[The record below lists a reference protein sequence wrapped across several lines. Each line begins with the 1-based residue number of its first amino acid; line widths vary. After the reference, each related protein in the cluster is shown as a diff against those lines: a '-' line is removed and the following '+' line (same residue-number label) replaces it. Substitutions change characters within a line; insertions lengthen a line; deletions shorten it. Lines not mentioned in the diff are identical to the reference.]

1 MLVLVKISSTQ
12 HKKSVSKFN
21 IYNLKKGP
29 SALSFDKSKE
39 IEQAHSLNP
48 IQNGRPFPL
57 EGNSFESEW
66 HVQYDAKDVH
76 VSVPLNPKSQII
88 VRFKWKDLIYYFLYL
103 CFGLKP
109 APRYLH
115 FLNTPISLMRE
126 MIVWLIIFAEQYFTV
141 DIDMGQSHLPSS
153 EFRFFDQYKKILASF
168 MRDHTVF
175 RHGNKFNR
183 HEYNSSTGE
192 KGRDSKAVSRS
203 SKDVSILIQGL
214 TQFVGR
220 LASAATGAMPAPT

>member
-1 MLVLVKISSTQ
+1 
-12 HKKSVSKFN
+12 
-21 IYNLKKGP
+21 
-29 SALSFDKSKE
+29 
-39 IEQAHSLNP
+39 
-48 IQNGRPFPL
+48 
-57 EGNSFESEW
+57 
-66 HVQYDAKDVH
+66 
-76 VSVPLNPKSQII
+76 
-88 VRFKWKDLIYYFLYL
+88 
-103 CFGLKP
+103 
-109 APRYLH
+109 
-115 FLNTPISLMRE
+115 
-126 MIVWLIIFAEQYFTV
+126 
-141 DIDMGQSHLPSS
+141 MGQSHLPSS

-203 SKDVSILIQGL
+203 SEDVSILIQGL